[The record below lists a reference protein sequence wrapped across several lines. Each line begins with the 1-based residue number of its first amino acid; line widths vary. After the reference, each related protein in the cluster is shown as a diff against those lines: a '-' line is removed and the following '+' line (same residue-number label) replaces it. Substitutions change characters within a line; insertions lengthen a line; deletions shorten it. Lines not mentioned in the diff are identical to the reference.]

1 MPDAMNSSNPN
12 KNWPRSIDSKSL
24 KKSTNNV
31 LRERLRDGK
40 PTIGTH
46 LMSVWP
52 AMVEIIG
59 YTGVMDYIEF
69 SGEDAPYDLASLE
82 NFGRAV
88 DLFDHMTSMMKIE
101 QVPKEWLASR
111 ANGSGIQNLIFADTR
126 TVDDA
131 REAVAAARHETPGLN
146 GVAGAGWKRDVG
158 YGIGATLEEGVN
170 QRQEGVVTLMIEKV
184 EAIENLEAILAV
196 DGVDMIQF
204 GPSDYSVTKGLY
216 ADPEQSEIHK
226 VQNHVNETAI
236 KMGVRPRV
244 EISHFK
250 EAKPYIDTGV
260 IDFCIGWDTRIV
272 FDYCK
277 EQGEELAKLLEI

>member
-1 MPDAMNSSNPN
+1 MNISNQNPN
-12 KNWPRSIDSKSL
+12 IVRSIDSKSL
-24 KKSTNNV
+24 KKTTTNV
-31 LRERLRDGK
+31 LRNKLRDGK

-46 LMSVWP
+46 QMSVWP
-52 AMVEIIG
+52 AMVEVIG

-82 NFGRAV
+82 NFARAV
-88 DLFDHMTSMMKIE
+88 DLFDHITSMMKIE

-111 ANGSGIQNLIFADTR
+111 ANGSGIQNLLFADTR
-126 TVDDA
+126 TADDA
-131 REAVAAARHETPGLN
+131 RGAVAASRHETPGSG

-158 YGIGATLEEGVN
+158 YGIGATLEEGVK
-170 QRQEGVVTLMIEKV
+170 QRQEGVVALMIEKA
-184 EAIENLEAILAV
+184 EAIDSLEEILAV

-216 ADPEQSEIHK
+216 ADAEQPEIQK
-226 VQNHVNETAI
+226 VQKHVNETAI

-244 EISHFK
+244 EIFHFE
-250 EAKPYIDTGV
+250 EAKPYMDAGV
-260 IDFCIGWDTRIV
+260 IDFCIGWDTQII

-277 EQGEELAKLLEI
+277 EQGEELAKLLEM

>member
-1 MPDAMNSSNPN
+1 MNSSDPN
-12 KNWPRSIDSKSL
+12 KNVSRSIDPKNL
-24 KKSTNNV
+24 RKSTNNV

-59 YTGVMDYIEF
+59 YTGAIDYIEF

-82 NFGRAV
+82 NFGRAI

-126 TVDDA
+126 SVEDA
-131 REAVAAARHETPGLN
+131 QEAVAAARHETPGVN

-170 QRQEGVVTLMIEKV
+170 QRQEGVVVLMIEKAK
-184 EAIENLEAILAV
+184 AIENLEAILAV

-216 ADPEQSEIHK
+216 ADPEQSEIQK
-226 VQNHVNETAI
+226 VQNYVNETAI

-250 EAKPYIDTGV
+250 EAKPYMDTGV

-277 EQGEELAKLLEI
+277 EQGEELAKLLGM

>member
-1 MPDAMNSSNPN
+1 MSRPVDP
-12 KNWPRSIDSKSL
+12 KSL
-24 KKSTNNV
+24 RKSTHNV

-101 QVPKEWLASR
+101 QVPKEWLASK

-131 REAVAAARHETPGLN
+131 
-146 GVAGAGWKRDVG
+146 
-158 YGIGATLEEGVN
+158 
-170 QRQEGVVTLMIEKV
+170 
-184 EAIENLEAILAV
+184 
-196 DGVDMIQF
+196 
-204 GPSDYSVTKGLY
+204 
-216 ADPEQSEIHK
+216 
-226 VQNHVNETAI
+226 
-236 KMGVRPRV
+236 
-244 EISHFK
+244 
-250 EAKPYIDTGV
+250 
-260 IDFCIGWDTRIV
+260 
-272 FDYCK
+272 
-277 EQGEELAKLLEI
+277 